1 MEPEIVT
8 TKTINMDPVFTRVL
22 TSGALTMLRFFRLS
36 RGPFS
41 TVLTPTFALKD
52 LVCSSFQELQDY
64 RYIIPD
70 VRECSGLLHRFFA
83 SFSAMLSNFIIGSS
97 FQNKNSVL

>member
-1 MEPEIVT
+1 MEPEIVK

-22 TSGALTMLRFFRLS
+22 TSGALSMLRFFRPS

-52 LVCSSFQELQDY
+52 LVVERDHN
-64 RYIIPD
+64 I
-70 VRECSGLLHRFFA
+70 EKLL
-83 SFSAMLSNFIIGSS
+83 LTLNLE
-97 FQNKNSVL
+97 K